1 MPKKGSPPKGEKG
14 KGSPPKAGEGDA
26 ESGSPTKSGK
36 KKVRKSLRKAAEYQ
50 PTAEVLPRVA
60 ARLREVAARLREVAA
75 RPRPVAEL
83 HKSVGES
90 LPWAAEHRVPLPA
103 LGPPRQCPL
112 RTALHGPLPLPPPEA
127 EGLSS
132 SLLERAGASHLQA
145 SAEASNSQVW
155 GEDSHSRLVVD
166 GEPCYLIVSWV
177 LWLPRLQSQFPQL
190 SRQRQFLLLPSLFL
204 Q

>member
-1 MPKKGSPPKGEKG
+1 MQNQDPLQ
-14 KGSPPKAGEGDA
+14 KAER
-26 ESGSPTKSGK
+26 
-36 KKVRKSLRKAAEYQ
+36 KKVRKSLRRAAEYQ
-50 PTAEVLPRVA
+50 PTAEVLPGAV
-60 ARLREVAARLREVAA
+60 ARLREVAA

-103 LGPPRQCPL
+103 PGPPRQCPL

-166 GEPCYLIVSWV
+166 GEPCYLTVSWV